1 VPSVR
6 PYTDAALLCCFAF
19 GFASANGFVGGSHG
33 GIVDLRHC
41 SAPSSA
47 ECAVLAG
54 FGWGKG
60 GCCQGVPYLLAV
72 FSASFQIC
80 SASGKTA
87 LLHHKYTLFQLLIHV
102 DSYTDMLLLFLGSCH
117 TNQGTQTVVATVRRL
132 AMVLFVKKIECV

>member
-1 VPSVR
+1 
-6 PYTDAALLCCFAF
+6 LLRRFGF

-60 GCCQGVPYLLAV
+60 GCCQGVPYLTAV
-72 FSASFQIC
+72 FSATFQIC
-80 SASGKTA
+80 SASGKTP
-87 LLHHKYTLFQLLIHV
+87 LLHHKYILFQLLIHV

-117 TNQGTQTVVATVRRL
+117 MNQGTQTVVATVRIL
-132 AMVLFVKKIECV
+132 AMVFFVKK

>member
-6 PYTDAALLCCFAF
+6 PYTDAALLRRFGF

-47 ECAVLAG
+47 ECAVLGG

-60 GCCQGVPYLLAV
+60 GCCQGVPYLLAL
-72 FSASFQIC
+72 FSVPFQIC
-80 SASGKTA
+80 SASGNTA
-87 LLHHKYTLFQLLIHV
+87 LHHKYTLFRLLIHV

-132 AMVLFVKKIECV
+132 AMVFFVKK